1 MADLTLPRGEVKVL
15 QAEDKDYKRGLL
27 VELLDEG
34 GYKMAYWFNKPD
46 KPYPIE
52 IIVDGKSVSKDGKV
66 VHMKFHPKDYFDKQR
81 NEINELVPNMAVV
94 NPQAYNK
101 LLKRQLTKTK
111 KVGTALKNKKDPL
124 HKRAVQ
130 LVKRILKKEMLNY
143 PNYLRNQAPV
153 PQNNPDG
160 EHRYYLPKKYRK
172 KNEAIVIKEFNCGCH
187 DIYKVERIEEKWSQK
202 YKKSINCSNPK
213 GFSQKAHCQ
222 GRKKK

>member
-66 VHMKFHPKDYFDKQR
+66 VHMKFHPKDYFDKQK

>member
-34 GYKMAYWFNKPD
+34 GYKIAYWFNKPD

-66 VHMKFHPKDYFDKQR
+66 VHMKFHPKDYFGKQ
-81 NEINELVPNMAVV
+81 
-94 NPQAYNK
+94 
-101 LLKRQLTKTK
+101 
-111 KVGTALKNKKDPL
+111 KD
-124 HKRAVQ
+124 
-130 LVKRILKKEMLNY
+130 EMLNY
-143 PNYLRNQAPV
+143 PNYLRNVSPV
-153 PQNNPDG
+153 PAIQKDG